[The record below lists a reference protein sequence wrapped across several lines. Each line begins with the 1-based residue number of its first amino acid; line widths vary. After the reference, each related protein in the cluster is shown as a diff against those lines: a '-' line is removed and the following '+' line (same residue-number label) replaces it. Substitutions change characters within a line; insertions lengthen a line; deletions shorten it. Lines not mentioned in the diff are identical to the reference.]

1 MGNSAHG
8 SPPAPAAFDLQIG
21 SRSLPLREEL
31 RGLRGPLILHRMVKR
46 ELVVKSP
53 AEDSEGQQHCERQC
67 WIRAPSFA
75 VDGQQDG
82 APTISD
88 SASMKNCKAVQMYFV
103 GFVLR
108 PVIRLESPES
118 SLFTILMRGKLCSR
132 LSGSPGVTPNGQGS
146 EAAPIKEGPR
156 MSQGRYHRSQE
167 PFGKVRMHH
176 APWQLAEPA

>member
-1 MGNSAHG
+1 VGNSAHG

-21 SRSLPLREEL
+21 SGSLPLREEL
-31 RGLRGPLILHRMVKR
+31 RGLRGPLIFRRMVKR

-88 SASMKNCKAVQMYFV
+88 SASRKNCKVVPMYFV

-118 SLFTILMRGKLCSR
+118 SLFTILTILMRAELCSR
-132 LSGSPGVTPNGQGS
+132 LSVSHGITPKGKTQRLHPSNKGPGMLQGGVSP
-146 EAAPIKEGPR
+146 
-156 MSQGRYHRSQE
+156 
-167 PFGKVRMHH
+167 
-176 APWQLAEPA
+176 

>member
-31 RGLRGPLILHRMVKR
+31 RGLRGPLIFRRMVKR

-88 SASMKNCKAVQMYFV
+88 SASRKNCKVVPMYFV

-108 PVIRLESPES
+108 PVIRLEAPES
-118 SLFTILMRGKLCSR
+118 SLFTALMRAKLCSR
-132 LSGSPGVTPNGQGS
+132 LSVSHGITPKGKTQRLHPSNKGPGMLQGGVSP
-146 EAAPIKEGPR
+146 
-156 MSQGRYHRSQE
+156 
-167 PFGKVRMHH
+167 
-176 APWQLAEPA
+176 